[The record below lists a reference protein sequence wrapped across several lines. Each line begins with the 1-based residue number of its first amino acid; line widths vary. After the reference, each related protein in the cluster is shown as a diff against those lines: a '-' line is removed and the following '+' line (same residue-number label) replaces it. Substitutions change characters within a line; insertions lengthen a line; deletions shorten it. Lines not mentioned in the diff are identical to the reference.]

1 MDERQA
7 QIKEGAGLEESRV
20 NTDLIEFLRKWSTP
34 LLLVLV
40 AIVGAYVVKQRVDEA
55 RQRTVDSAFAE
66 HAAVLSGTGEVSPD
80 SLRAI
85 AESYDSVP
93 AVRDMA
99 RLDAGDAYLRA
110 AIAGVKPGAVVD
122 QQGAVENEEDLI
134 AADERD
140 WWFGQAQEMYQAV
153 WDATGEASAR
163 PITAIGAAFGLAS
176 VAESRGD
183 LDAAGEWYA
192 TAGRMAESA
201 ELSNF
206 VRLAEQRSSAMVA
219 VADRP
224 VLFASADLPE
234 PPTPGLFEIAPQL
247 DPAFQADDALAPL
260 EIPDVFGDLSGD
272 AEDAAPMP
280 VGPALPEVPAD
291 TPAETPA
298 ETPSETPD
306 QR

>member
-20 NTDLIEFLRKWSTP
+20 NTDLVEFLRKWSTP

-40 AIVGAYVVKQRVDEA
+40 AIVGAYVLKQRVDDA
-55 RQRTVDSAFAE
+55 RQRNVDSAFAE
-66 HAAVLSGTGEVSPD
+66 HAAAMSGMGEVSPD

-85 AESYDSVP
+85 AENYDSVP

-110 AIAGVKPGAVVD
+110 AISGVKPGAVVD
-122 QQGAVENEEDLI
+122 LEGAVENEEDLI

-140 WWFGQAQEMYQAV
+140 WWYGQAQEMYQAV
-153 WDATGEASAR
+153 WDATGEESGR
-163 PITAIGAAFGLAS
+163 PMTSIGAAFGLGS
-176 VAESRGD
+176 IAESRGD

-192 TAGRMAESA
+192 TAGRVAESA
-201 ELSNF
+201 KLPNF
-206 VRLAEQRSSAMVA
+206 VSLAEQRSSEMVA

-224 VLFASADLPE
+224 VLISSVNL
-234 PPTPGLFEIAPQL
+234 PTPPENEL
-247 DPAFQADDALAPL
+247 DRIRREFNRQSMPDLDMEPL
-260 EIPDVFGDLSGD
+260 EIPDVFGELGGD
-272 AEDAAPMP
+272 ADDAGDEP
-280 VGPALPEVPAD
+280 VPAGPALP
-291 TPAETPA
+291 

-306 QR
+306 ER

>member
-20 NTDLIEFLRKWSTP
+20 NTDLVEFLRKWSTP

-40 AIVGAYVVKQRVDEA
+40 AIVGAYVLKQRVDDA
-55 RQRTVDSAFAE
+55 RQRNVDSAFAE
-66 HAAVLSGTGEVSPD
+66 HAAAMSGMGEVSPD

-85 AESYDSVP
+85 AENYDSVP

-110 AIAGVKPGAVVD
+110 AISGVKPGAVVD
-122 QQGAVENEEDLI
+122 LEGAVENEEDLI

-140 WWFGQAQEMYQAV
+140 WWYGQAQEMYQAV
-153 WDATGEASAR
+153 WDATGEESGR
-163 PITAIGAAFGLAS
+163 PMTSIGAAFGLGS
-176 VAESRGD
+176 IAESRGD

-192 TAGRMAESA
+192 TAGRVAESA
-201 ELSNF
+201 KLPNF
-206 VRLAEQRSSAMVA
+206 VSLAEQRSSEMVA

-224 VLFASADLPE
+224 VLISSVNLPPPPENELDRIRREFNRQSMPDLDME
-234 PPTPGLFEIAPQL
+234 
-247 DPAFQADDALAPL
+247 PL
-260 EIPDVFGDLSGD
+260 EIPDVFGELGGD
-272 AEDAAPMP
+272 ADDAGDEP
-280 VGPALPEVPAD
+280 VPAGPALP
-291 TPAETPA
+291 

-306 QR
+306 ER